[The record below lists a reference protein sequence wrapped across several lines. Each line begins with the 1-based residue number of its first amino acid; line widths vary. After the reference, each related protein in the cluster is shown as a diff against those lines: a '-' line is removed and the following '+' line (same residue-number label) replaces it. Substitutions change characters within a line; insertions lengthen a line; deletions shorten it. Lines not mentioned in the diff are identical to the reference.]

1 MADYYPLI
9 ARAVAGLERNTGDA
23 RRTLYERARTALV
36 AQLRGVTPA
45 LSESDVTRER
55 LALEEAIRKVEAESA
70 RQTLAEPAHKE
81 PSHRVRAPEMPRWDP
96 PSPLAPERQSSPPPP
111 LPQRG
116 DSLARKPA
124 PAPRQS
130 PGLMANP
137 MLGEE
142 RYVDPVFD
150 QPIAGAQTAKAK
162 QPAQPAPQPPP
173 PQRHPL
179 RARAERPAS
188 ERPASERPASE
199 RTAGDR
205 RSLLDSGL
213 AGLRNAISETDELG
227 GASSRAAKSARDNY
241 AGIAPLPRD
250 FDHRALE
257 MPDPR
262 SQDDMLQDGPTPRM
276 LEPAIDDETQPIP
289 SRLRMPPLP
298 VQEEL
303 AEKRKRSFRDYA
315 KILVVLLLLAGLG
328 GSLVVL
334 WPTISQIYASL
345 RTSAPIEVASEPTVS
360 PPARKNPERFE
371 PAGAP
376 QTAQPQPAAVTQSGA
391 AVAQRVVL
399 YEEDPD
405 DPQGKRFVGSAIWRT
420 ESVSP
425 GPGMPPEV
433 AVRADVEIPERRI
446 AMTWSL
452 RRNSDPNLPASHT
465 VEIMFRLPQDFPS
478 GGVSNVP
485 GILMKQA
492 EQSRGT
498 PLSGLAV
505 KVTTGFFLIG
515 LSSVEAD
522 RERNVQLLKD
532 RAWFD
537 IPVVYSN
544 NRRAILA
551 LEKGTPGERAFVEAF
566 QAWKQ

>member
-9 ARAVAGLERNTGDA
+9 ARAVAGLERNTGDG
-23 RRTLYERARTALV
+23 RRALYERARTALV

-70 RQTLAEPAHKE
+70 RQTLAEPTPQKE
-81 PSHRVRAPEMPRWDP
+81 TSRRVRAPEMPRWDP
-96 PSPLAPERQSSPPPP
+96 PGSPASERQSSPPPMP
-111 LPQRG
+111 SRA
-116 DSLARKPA
+116 DSLARKPVARPAANLA
-124 PAPRQS
+124 P
-130 PGLMANP
+130 NT

-150 QPIAGAQTAKAK
+150 QPITGPQAKA
-162 QPAQPAPQPPP
+162 QPVQPP

-179 RARAERPAS
+179 RGRPAS
-188 ERPASERPASE
+188 ERNEHPNNERPA
-199 RTAGDR
+199 TGDR

-213 AGLRNAISETDELG
+213 AGLRNALSESNELG
-227 GASSRAAKSARDNY
+227 GATARSAKSARENY
-241 AGIAPLPRD
+241 ADVAPRELD
-250 FDHRALE
+250 
-257 MPDPR
+257 R
-262 SQDDMLQDGPTPRM
+262 SAEARHQDDMLQAAHAPHM
-276 LEPAIDDETQPIP
+276 LEPAIDDETMP
-289 SRLRMPPLP
+289 SRARMAPLP
-298 VQEEL
+298 LGEE
-303 AEKRKRSFRDYA
+303 AARKPRRSVGAYV
-315 KILVVLLLLAGLG
+315 KILLLLLLLAGLG
-328 GSLVVL
+328 GSLMVL
-334 WPTISQIYASL
+334 WPTLSQLYASL
-345 RTSAPIEVASEPTVS
+345 RSPAPVEVASEPTVTT
-360 PPARKNPERFE
+360 PTNRAKIVERFE
-371 PAGAP
+371 PGSQPGSQAGSTQAP
-376 QTAQPQPAAVTQSGA
+376 ATPQPPAVTQSGA

-399 YEEDPD
+399 YEEDPN

-425 GPGMPPEV
+425 GPGQPAEL

-465 VEIMFRLPQDFPS
+465 VEIMFRLPQDFAS

-515 LSSVEAD
+515 LSSTEAD

-537 IPVVYSN
+537 IPVVYNN

-551 LEKGTPGERAFVEAF
+551 LEKGTPGERAFAEAF
-566 QAWKQ
+566 QTWRQ